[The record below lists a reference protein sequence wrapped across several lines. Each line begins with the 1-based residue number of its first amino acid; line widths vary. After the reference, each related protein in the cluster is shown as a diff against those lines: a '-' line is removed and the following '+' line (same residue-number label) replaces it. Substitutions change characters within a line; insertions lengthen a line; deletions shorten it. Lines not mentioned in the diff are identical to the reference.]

1 MPVLHTSCNSIFSFS
16 IIVPSKGIE
25 IILQNTL
32 VILAGLSTQ
41 KYMPTTDSTSQLHK
55 EKGGI
60 DYRCLWAKGMQD
72 LESAPL
78 YLAFSLASGQIFLTL
93 SQSLQ
98 ALGLG
103 AHSPIPG
110 AESSSQEPASG
121 PSIRTSGS
129 VGGKKRQSFI
139 LTQGSRSPNL

>member
-1 MPVLHTSCNSIFSFS
+1 MPL
-16 IIVPSKGIE
+16 G
-25 IILQNTL
+25 
-32 VILAGLSTQ
+32 
-41 KYMPTTDSTSQLHK
+41 
-55 EKGGI
+55 
-60 DYRCLWAKGMQD
+60 KGMQD

-103 AHSPIPG
+103 AHSPVPG

-121 PSIRTSGS
+121 PSIRTSGRL
-129 VGGKKRQSFI
+129 GEKKTTVLHPHSGIQK
-139 LTQGSRSPNL
+139 P